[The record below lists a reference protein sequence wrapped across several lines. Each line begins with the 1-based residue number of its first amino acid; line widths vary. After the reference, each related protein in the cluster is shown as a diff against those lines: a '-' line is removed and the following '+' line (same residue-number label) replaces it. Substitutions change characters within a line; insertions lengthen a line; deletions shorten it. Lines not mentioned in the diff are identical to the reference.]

1 MKTRT
6 LILAAVVLAV
16 VMVPA
21 CAQGTDALPD
31 GTTYYCYGD
40 NPQLS
45 YEHDYRPSMEIV
57 WTVTNGDGEVIDH
70 EVLDENSTTITI
82 DISGEPYGSRVTATQ
97 EVYFSGQPI
106 DTITAVLIPLHI
118 GSDEYTV
125 TFMDGGRVYEVQ
137 TIDHNT
143 LVIDGDDHVIV
154 PAAPVKDGYT
164 FDGWYTDD
172 GFTQAFDPQRPV
184 TGDMTIH
191 AKWVGTGSGSN
202 SSTIIVGGINVV
214 TFDCDSGL
222 EYEVVGQTQNSVSF
236 TVGVV
241 GGYEVD
247 GAITVVSDHGMVD
260 FSQGIYTLSGFDQNV
275 IVTISGDT
283 HQIVPETSSDDG
295 SGFPWWIILIIIVAI
310 ILVAVI
316 LYYRRRSEDE
326 AE

>member
-6 LILAAVVLAV
+6 LILAAVVLTVA
-16 VMVPA
+16 MVPA

-31 GTTYYCYGD
+31 GTAYYCYGD

-57 WTVTNGDGEVIDH
+57 WTVTNGDGEVIEH

-97 EVYFSGQPI
+97 EVYFSGQLI

-125 TFMDGGRVYEVQ
+125 TFMDGGRVYDVQ

-143 LVIDGDDHVIV
+143 LVIDGDDHIIV
-154 PAAPVKDGYT
+154 PAAPVKEGYT

-184 TGDMTIH
+184 TCDMTIH

-202 SSTIIVGGINVV
+202 SSTIIVGG
-214 TFDCDSGL
+214 
-222 EYEVVGQTQNSVSF
+222 
-236 TVGVV
+236 
-241 GGYEVD
+241 YEVD
-247 GAITVVSDHGMVD
+247 GDITVVSDHGTVD

-295 SGFPWWIILIIIVAI
+295 SGFPWWLILIIIIEI